1 VLLSSKPAILLFLL
15 GSIPGLCISQKL
27 TDTIAISEFE
37 VAATKV
43 SVEAPYK
50 KQILDSSILG
60 HYQSGKL
67 SDMLLN
73 ETPVF
78 VKSYGS
84 GSLASLSIRGT
95 GASHT
100 QLFWNG
106 ISITSPILGQN
117 DFSLLPVTTFDAA
130 EIHYGLSSLE
140 DGSGGL
146 GGALQLNNSENW
158 NNKLKGVINIGLAS
172 FGNYSGNGRVDVG
185 NEKFQ
190 LQSGFSANS
199 AKNNF
204 EYINIAVEGNPK
216 EKQENGE
223 LAQFNFFQN
232 LYYKPSQ
239 SNTISLK
246 YNYLNSDRNLPKLV
260 TSEQSVQNLKDDS
273 FRSLLEWSRIKSKSL
288 LSLKFAYLYERLR
301 YTDSLSDVN
310 TKFEINSVRSQIK
323 YKYDLLGWFIQAT
336 FNADLDNAIS
346 TNYSDEISQ
355 SKLSGMVSV
364 RKKVGERLLFHGLVR
379 EDFISSNIS
388 PLQPSLGL
396 NYEVLK
402 GMYIKLNGARS
413 YRYPSLNELYW
424 NGDGS
429 LGNLDLLPESGWN
442 GESGLMILK
451 SIKELITVSTEI
463 TGFYSK
469 IENWILWTPDTIS
482 GSFWTTE
489 NKQKVENK
497 GFETSLSIKYKSKGL
512 QLDANMFY
520 TYTSSIDEETRKQ
533 LIYVPVHSCKLNF
546 SAVYRKFEARFNY
559 NFTDRRY
566 IATDNNWYMPNYS
579 LSSLS
584 IGKQVI
590 LNKNKLLVRFSIHNL
605 FDRQYQAIAWRPMPG
620 RNYVLTL
627 RYDFNK

>member
-1 VLLSSKPAILLFLL
+1 MLSFKPVIFLFLL
-15 GSIPGLCISQKL
+15 GSIPVLCISQQL

-50 KQILDSSILG
+50 KQILGSSILG
-60 HYQSGKL
+60 HYQCGKL

-117 DFSLLPVTTFDAA
+117 DFSLLPVTTFDEA

-146 GGALQLNNSENW
+146 GGALQLNNAENW

-185 NEKFQ
+185 NEKLQ

-204 EYINIAVEGNPK
+204 EYTNIAVEGNPK

-223 LAQFNFFQN
+223 LTQFNFFQN
-232 LYYKPSQ
+232 LYYKANQ

-260 TSEQSVQNLKDDS
+260 ISEQSVQNLKDDS

-310 TKFEINSVRSQIK
+310 TKFEINSVRSQVK

-346 TNYSDEISQ
+346 TNYSDEILQ

-364 RKKVGERLLFHGLVR
+364 RKKVGDRLLIHGLVR
-379 EDFISSNIS
+379 EDVLGSNIS

-402 GMYIKLNGARS
+402 GMYIKLMVR
-413 YRYPSLNELYW
+413 
-424 NGDGS
+424 
-429 LGNLDLLPESGWN
+429 
-442 GESGLMILK
+442 
-451 SIKELITVSTEI
+451 
-463 TGFYSK
+463 
-469 IENWILWTPDTIS
+469 
-482 GSFWTTE
+482 
-489 NKQKVENK
+489 
-497 GFETSLSIKYKSKGL
+497 
-512 QLDANMFY
+512 
-520 TYTSSIDEETRKQ
+520 
-533 LIYVPVHSCKLNF
+533 
-546 SAVYRKFEARFNY
+546 EA
-559 NFTDRRY
+559 
-566 IATDNNWYMPNYS
+566 I
-579 LSSLS
+579 
-584 IGKQVI
+584 V
-590 LNKNKLLVRFSIHNL
+590 
-605 FDRQYQAIAWRPMPG
+605 
-620 RNYVLTL
+620 TL
-627 RYDFNK
+627 H

>member
-1 VLLSSKPAILLFLL
+1 MLSSKPAILLFLL

-27 TDTIAISEFE
+27 TDTITISEFE
-37 VAATKV
+37 IAATKV

-50 KQILDSSILG
+50 KQILDSSILD

-117 DFSLLPVTTFDAA
+117 DFSLLPVTTFDEA

-204 EYINIAVEGNPK
+204 EYTNIAVEGNPK

-232 LYYKPSQ
+232 LYYKANQ

-310 TKFEINSVRSQIK
+310 TKFEINSVRSQVK

-336 FNADLDNAIS
+336 FNADIDYAIS

-364 RKKVGERLLFHGLVR
+364 RKKVAERLLFHGLVR

-413 YRYPSLNELYW
+413 FRYPALNELYW

-429 LGNLDLLPESGWN
+429 IGNLDLLPESGWN

-469 IENWILWTPDTIS
+469 IENWILWTQDTIS

-520 TYTSSIDEETRKQ
+520 AYTSSIDEETRKQ
-533 LIYVPVHSCKLNF
+533 LIYVPVHSYKLNF

>member
-1 VLLSSKPAILLFLL
+1 MLSSKPAILLFLL

-60 HYQSGKL
+60 HYQFGKL

-117 DFSLLPVTTFDAA
+117 DFSLLPNTTFDEA
-130 EIHYGLSSLE
+130 EVHYGLSSLE

-146 GGALQLNNSENW
+146 GGALQLNNLENW
-158 NNKLKGVINIGLAS
+158 NNKLTGVINIGLAS

-204 EYINIAVEGNPK
+204 EYTNIAVEGNPK

-223 LAQFNFFQN
+223 LTQFNFFQN
-232 LYYKPSQ
+232 LYYKPSK

-246 YNYLNSDRNLPKLV
+246 YNYLNSDRNLPKLL
-260 TSEQSVQNLKDDS
+260 TSAQSTQNLKDDS

-288 LSLKFAYLYERLR
+288 LSMKFAYLYERLR
-301 YTDSLSDVN
+301 YTDSLSDLN
-310 TKFEINSVRSQIK
+310 TKFEINSVRSQVK

-336 FNADLDNAIS
+336 FNVDLDNAVS
-346 TNYSDEISQ
+346 TNYSDEILQ
-355 SKLSGMVSV
+355 TKLSGMVSV
-364 RKKVGERLLFHGLVR
+364 RKKVAERLLIYGLVR
-379 EDFISSNIS
+379 EDVLGSNIS

-413 YRYPSLNELYW
+413 YRYPSFNELHW

-429 LGNLDLLPESGWN
+429 VGNLDLLPESGWN
-442 GESGLMILK
+442 GESGLTIQK
-451 SIKELITVSTEI
+451 SIKELITVSSEI

-512 QLDANMFY
+512 RLDANMFY

-533 LIYVPVHSCKLNF
+533 LIYVPLHSYKLNF
-546 SAVYRKFEARFNY
+546 SALYRKFEARFNY
-559 NFTDRRY
+559 NFTDKRY

-584 IGKQVI
+584 IGKQVS

>member
-1 VLLSSKPAILLFLL
+1 MLSSKPAILLFLL

-37 VAATKV
+37 IAATKV

-301 YTDSLSDVN
+301 YADSLSHVY
-310 TKFEINSVRSQIK
+310 TKFEINSVRSQVK

-355 SKLSGMVSV
+355 SKLSGMVSI
-364 RKKVGERLLFHGLVR
+364 RKKVAERLLFHGLVR

-413 YRYPSLNELYW
+413 FRYPALNELYW

-429 LGNLDLLPESGWN
+429 IGNLDLLPESGWN

-469 IENWILWTPDTIS
+469 IENWILWTQDTIS

-520 TYTSSIDEETRKQ
+520 AYTSSIDEETRKQ
-533 LIYVPVHSCKLNF
+533 LIYVPVHSYKLNF

>member
-1 VLLSSKPAILLFLL
+1 MLSSKPAILLFLL

-27 TDTIAISEFE
+27 TDTITISEFE
-37 VAATKV
+37 IAATKV

-232 LYYKPSQ
+232 LYYKANQ

-260 TSEQSVQNLKDDS
+260 TSEQSSFQNLKDDS

-301 YTDSLSDVN
+301 YADSLSHVY
-310 TKFEINSVRSQIK
+310 TKFEINSVRSQVK

-336 FNADLDNAIS
+336 FNADIDYAIS

-364 RKKVGERLLFHGLVR
+364 RKKVAERLLFHGLVR

-413 YRYPSLNELYW
+413 YRYPALNELYW

-429 LGNLDLLPESGWN
+429 IGNLDLLPESGWN

-469 IENWILWTPDTIS
+469 IENWILWTQDTIS

-520 TYTSSIDEETRKQ
+520 AYTSSIDEETRKQ

>member
-1 VLLSSKPAILLFLL
+1 MLSSKPAILLFLL

-37 VAATKV
+37 IAATKV

-301 YTDSLSDVN
+301 YADSLSHVY
-310 TKFEINSVRSQIK
+310 TKFEINSVRSQVK

-336 FNADLDNAIS
+336 FNADIDYAIS

-364 RKKVGERLLFHGLVR
+364 RKKVAERLLFHGLVR

-413 YRYPSLNELYW
+413 FRYPALNELYW

-429 LGNLDLLPESGWN
+429 IGNLDLLPESGWN

-469 IENWILWTPDTIS
+469 IENWILWTQDTIS

-520 TYTSSIDEETRKQ
+520 AYTSSIDEETRKQ
-533 LIYVPVHSCKLNF
+533 LIYVPVHSYKLNF

-627 RYDFNK
+627 RYDLNK

>member
-1 VLLSSKPAILLFLL
+1 MLSSKPAILLFLL

-50 KQILDSSILG
+50 KQILDSSILD
-60 HYQSGKL
+60 HYHSGKL

-117 DFSLLPVTTFDAA
+117 DFSLLPVTTFDEA

-223 LAQFNFFQN
+223 LTQFNLFQN
-232 LYYKPSQ
+232 LYYKANQ

-260 TSEQSVQNLKDDS
+260 ISEQSVQNLKDDS

-301 YTDSLSDVN
+301 YTDSLSDVS

-323 YKYDLLGWFIQAT
+323 YKYDLLDWFIQAT
-336 FNADLDNAIS
+336 FNADLDNATS

-364 RKKVGERLLFHGLVR
+364 RKKVGDRLLIHGLVR
-379 EDFISSNIS
+379 EDVLGSNIS

-396 NYEVLK
+396 NYEILK
-402 GMYIKLNGARS
+402 GMYFKLNGARS
-413 YRYPSLNELYW
+413 YRYPSFNELYW
-424 NGDGS
+424 NGDRS

-442 GESGLMILK
+442 GESGLMIQK

-512 QLDANMFY
+512 RLDANMFY

-533 LIYVPVHSCKLNF
+533 LIYVPLHSYKLNF

-584 IGKQVI
+584 MGKQVT

>member
-1 VLLSSKPAILLFLL
+1 MLSSKPAILLFLL

-60 HYQSGKL
+60 HYQCGKL

-117 DFSLLPVTTFDAA
+117 DFSLLPVTTFDEA

-146 GGALQLNNSENW
+146 GGALQLNNAENW

-204 EYINIAVEGNPK
+204 EYTNIAVEGNLK

-223 LAQFNFFQN
+223 LTQFNFFQN
-232 LYYKPSQ
+232 LYYKANQ

-260 TSEQSVQNLKDDS
+260 ISEQSVQNLKDDS

-310 TKFEINSVRSQIK
+310 TKFEINSVRSQVK

-364 RKKVGERLLFHGLVR
+364 RKKVAERLLFHGLVR

-413 YRYPSLNELYW
+413 YRYPALNELYW

-429 LGNLDLLPESGWN
+429 IGNLDLLPESGWN
-442 GESGLMILK
+442 GESGLMIQK

-469 IENWILWTPDTIS
+469 IKNWILWTPDTIS

-520 TYTSSIDEETRKQ
+520 AYTSSIDEETRKQ
-533 LIYVPVHSCKLNF
+533 LIYVSLHSYKLNF

>member
-1 VLLSSKPAILLFLL
+1 LLSSKPAILLFLL
-15 GSIPGLCISQKL
+15 GNIPGLCISQQL

-60 HYQSGKL
+60 HYQCGKL
-67 SDMLLN
+67 SNMLLN

-117 DFSLLPVTTFDAA
+117 DFSLLPVTTFDEA

-172 FGNYSGNGRVDVG
+172 FGNYSGNGRVDFG

-246 YNYLNSDRNLPKLV
+246 YNYLNSDRNLPKLL
-260 TSEQSVQNLKDDS
+260 TSEQSAQNLKDDS
-273 FRSLLEWSRIKSKSL
+273 FRSLLEWARIKSKSL

-336 FNADLDNAIS
+336 VNADLDNAIS
-346 TNYSDEISQ
+346 TNYSDEIAQ

-442 GESGLMILK
+442 GESGLMIQK

-533 LIYVPVHSCKLNF
+533 LIYVPLHSYKLNF
-546 SAVYRKFEARFNY
+546 SVMYRKFEARFNY
-559 NFTDRRY
+559 NFTDKRY

>member
-1 VLLSSKPAILLFLL
+1 MLSSKPAIFLFIL

-27 TDTIAISEFE
+27 TDTITISEFE
-37 VAATKV
+37 IAATKV

-50 KQILDSSILG
+50 KQILDSSILD

-117 DFSLLPVTTFDAA
+117 DFSLLPVTTFDEA

-310 TKFEINSVRSQIK
+310 TKFEINSVRSQVK

-346 TNYSDEISQ
+346 TNYSDEIAQ

-364 RKKVGERLLFHGLVR
+364 RKKVGVRLLIHSLVR
-379 EDFISSNIS
+379 EDVLGSNIS

-396 NYEVLK
+396 NYEILK

-413 YRYPSLNELYW
+413 YRYPSFNELYW

-429 LGNLDLLPESGWN
+429 VGNLDLLPESGWN
-442 GESGLMILK
+442 GESGLMIQK

-512 QLDANMFY
+512 RLDANMFY
-520 TYTSSIDEETRKQ
+520 TYASSIDEETRKQ
-533 LIYVPVHSCKLNF
+533 LIYVPLHSYKLNF
-546 SAVYRKFEARFNY
+546 SAVYRKFEAKFNY

-584 IGKQVI
+584 IGKQVT

-605 FDRQYQAIAWRPMPG
+605 FNRQYQAIAWRPMPG

>member
-1 VLLSSKPAILLFLL
+1 MLSSKPAILLFLL

-37 VAATKV
+37 ISATKV

-50 KQILDSSILG
+50 KQILDSSILD

-117 DFSLLPVTTFDAA
+117 DFSLLPVTTFDEA

-204 EYINIAVEGNPK
+204 EYTNIAVEGNPK

-232 LYYKPSQ
+232 LYYKANQ

-301 YTDSLSDVN
+301 YADSLSDVY
-310 TKFEINSVRSQIK
+310 TKFEINSVRSQVK

-336 FNADLDNAIS
+336 FNADIDYAIS

-364 RKKVGERLLFHGLVR
+364 RKKVAERLLFHGLVR

-388 PLQPSLGL
+388 SLQPSLGL

-413 YRYPSLNELYW
+413 FRYPALNELYW

-429 LGNLDLLPESGWN
+429 IGNLDLLPESGWN

-520 TYTSSIDEETRKQ
+520 AYTSSIDEETRKQ

>member
-1 VLLSSKPAILLFLL
+1 MLSSKPAILLFLL
-15 GSIPGLCISQKL
+15 GNIPGLCISQQL

-60 HYQSGKL
+60 HYQCGKL
-67 SDMLLN
+67 SNMLLN

-117 DFSLLPVTTFDAA
+117 DFSLLPVTTFDEA

-172 FGNYSGNGRVDVG
+172 FGNYSGNGRVDFG

-246 YNYLNSDRNLPKLV
+246 YNYLNSDRNLPKLL
-260 TSEQSVQNLKDDS
+260 TSEQSAQNLKDDS
-273 FRSLLEWSRIKSKSL
+273 FRSLLEWARIKSKSL

-323 YKYDLLGWFIQAT
+323 YKYDLLDWFIQAT

-346 TNYSDEISQ
+346 TNYSDEIAQ

-442 GESGLMILK
+442 GESGLMIQK

-533 LIYVPVHSCKLNF
+533 LIYVPLHSYKLNF
-546 SAVYRKFEARFNY
+546 SVMYRKFEARFNY
-559 NFTDRRY
+559 NFTDKRY

>member
-1 VLLSSKPAILLFLL
+1 MLSSKPAIFLFIL

-37 VAATKV
+37 IAATKV

-50 KQILDSSILG
+50 KQILDSSILD

-117 DFSLLPVTTFDAA
+117 DFSLLPVTTFDEA

-232 LYYKPSQ
+232 LYYKANQ

-310 TKFEINSVRSQIK
+310 TKFEINSVRSQVK

-346 TNYSDEISQ
+346 TNYSDEIAQ

-364 RKKVGERLLFHGLVR
+364 RKKVAERLLFHGLVR

-413 YRYPSLNELYW
+413 FRYPALNELYW

-429 LGNLDLLPESGWN
+429 IGNLDLLPESGWN
-442 GESGLMILK
+442 GESGLMIQK

-512 QLDANMFY
+512 RLDANMFY
-520 TYTSSIDEETRKQ
+520 TYASSIDEETRKQ
-533 LIYVPVHSCKLNF
+533 LIYVPVHSYKLNF
-546 SAVYRKFEARFNY
+546 SAVYRKFEAKFNY

-584 IGKQVI
+584 IGKQVT

-605 FDRQYQAIAWRPMPG
+605 FNRQYQAIAWRPMPG

>member
-1 VLLSSKPAILLFLL
+1 
-15 GSIPGLCISQKL
+15 
-27 TDTIAISEFE
+27 
-37 VAATKV
+37 
-43 SVEAPYK
+43 
-50 KQILDSSILG
+50 
-60 HYQSGKL
+60 
-67 SDMLLN
+67 M
-73 ETPVF
+73 
-78 VKSYGS
+78 
-84 GSLASLSIRGT
+84 
-95 GASHT
+95 
-100 QLFWNG
+100 
-106 ISITSPILGQN
+106 
-117 DFSLLPVTTFDAA
+117 
-130 EIHYGLSSLE
+130 
-140 DGSGGL
+140 
-146 GGALQLNNSENW
+146 
-158 NNKLKGVINIGLAS
+158 
-172 FGNYSGNGRVDVG
+172 
-185 NEKFQ
+185 
-190 LQSGFSANS
+190 
-199 AKNNF
+199 
-204 EYINIAVEGNPK
+204 
-216 EKQENGE
+216 
-223 LAQFNFFQN
+223 
-232 LYYKPSQ
+232 
-239 SNTISLK
+239 
-246 YNYLNSDRNLPKLV
+246 
-260 TSEQSVQNLKDDS
+260 
-273 FRSLLEWSRIKSKSL
+273 
-288 LSLKFAYLYERLR
+288 KFAYLYERLR

-310 TKFEINSVRSQIK
+310 TKFEINSVRSQVK

-336 FNADLDNAIS
+336 FNADIDYAIS

-364 RKKVGERLLFHGLVR
+364 RKKVAERLLFHGLVR

-413 YRYPSLNELYW
+413 FRYPALNELYW

-429 LGNLDLLPESGWN
+429 IGNLDLLPESGWN

-469 IENWILWTPDTIS
+469 IENWILWTQDTIS

-520 TYTSSIDEETRKQ
+520 AYTSSIDEETRKQ

>member
-1 VLLSSKPAILLFLL
+1 MLSSKPAILLFLL

-60 HYQSGKL
+60 HYQCGKL

-117 DFSLLPVTTFDAA
+117 DFSLLPVTTFDEA

-146 GGALQLNNSENW
+146 GGALQLNNAENW

-204 EYINIAVEGNPK
+204 EYTNIAVEGNPK

-223 LAQFNFFQN
+223 LTQFNFFQN
-232 LYYKPSQ
+232 LYYKANQ

-260 TSEQSVQNLKDDS
+260 ISEQSVQNLKDDS

-310 TKFEINSVRSQIK
+310 TKFEINSVRSQVK

-364 RKKVGERLLFHGLVR
+364 RKKVAERLLFHGLVR

-413 YRYPSLNELYW
+413 YRYPALNELYW

-429 LGNLDLLPESGWN
+429 IGNLDLLPESGWN
-442 GESGLMILK
+442 GESGLMIQK

-469 IENWILWTPDTIS
+469 IKNWILWTPDTIS

-520 TYTSSIDEETRKQ
+520 AYTSSIDEETRKQ
-533 LIYVPVHSCKLNF
+533 LIYVSLHSYKLNF

>member
-1 VLLSSKPAILLFLL
+1 MLSSKPAILLFLL

-60 HYQSGKL
+60 HYQCGKL

-117 DFSLLPVTTFDAA
+117 DFSLLPVTTFDEA

-146 GGALQLNNSENW
+146 GGALQLNNAENW

-199 AKNNF
+199 DKNNF
-204 EYINIAVEGNPK
+204 EYTNIAVEGNPK

-223 LAQFNFFQN
+223 LTQFNFFQN
-232 LYYKPSQ
+232 LYYKANQ

-260 TSEQSVQNLKDDS
+260 ISEQSVQNLKDDS

-310 TKFEINSVRSQIK
+310 TKFEINSVRSQVK

-364 RKKVGERLLFHGLVR
+364 RKKVAERLLFHGLVR

-413 YRYPSLNELYW
+413 YRYPALNELYW

-429 LGNLDLLPESGWN
+429 IGNLDLLPESGWN
-442 GESGLMILK
+442 GESGLMIQK

-469 IENWILWTPDTIS
+469 IKNWILWTPDTIS

-520 TYTSSIDEETRKQ
+520 AYTSSIDEETRKQ
-533 LIYVPVHSCKLNF
+533 LIYVSLHSYKLNF